1 MSGLKGA
8 LLDAGGTLF
17 RVKYTR
23 ADRLGRFLREAG
35 FDPDPEALERVTLEA
50 DLEFNWP
57 EPNVRTQAE
66 EQRLWRAY
74 CRRVLSAL
82 KLPTSPGLVRRLA
95 EAADYLNFLELFPDT
110 VPALEAWR
118 RRGLRLGILSNAAPS
133 FREAIDRLGL
143 TAYFD
148 VIIISAE
155 VGLAKPDPA
164 IFDLGLGRL
173 GLQPE
178 EAFFVDDLP
187 RHVRAA
193 REVGLRGF
201 LIVRPPAADLPEDLP
216 VVRSLADLAL

>member
-1 MSGLKGA
+1 MSNFKGG

-17 RVKYTR
+17 QVKYTR
-23 ADRLGRFLREAG
+23 ADRFGRFLREAG
-35 FDPDPEALERVTLEA
+35 FAPDPEALERAILAA

-57 EPNVRTQAE
+57 EPNARTRAE

-95 EAADYLNFLELFPDT
+95 EATDYLNFLELFPDT

-118 RRGLRLGILSNAAPS
+118 RRGLRLGIVSNAVPS

-148 VIIISAE
+148 TIIISAE

-164 IFDLGLGRL
+164 IFGLGLARL
-173 GLQPE
+173 GLRPE
-178 EAFFVDDLP
+178 ETLFVDDLP

-193 REVGLRGF
+193 REAGLHGF

-216 VVRSLADLAL
+216 VVHSLADLAL

>member
-1 MSGLKGA
+1 MSGLKGG

-23 ADRLGRFLREAG
+23 AERIGRFLREAG
-35 FDPDPEALERVTLEA
+35 FDPDPEALGRATLEA

-57 EPNVRTQAE
+57 EPDVRTRAE
-66 EQRLWRAY
+66 EKGLWRAY

-82 KLPTSPGLVRRLA
+82 RLPTNPTLVRRLA
-95 EAADYLNFLELFPDT
+95 EATDYLNFLELFPDT
-110 VPALEAWR
+110 LPALEAWR
-118 RRGLRLGILSNAAPS
+118 RRGLRLGVVSNAVPS

-143 TAYFD
+143 TPYFD
-148 VIIISAE
+148 TIIISAE

-164 IFDLGLGRL
+164 IFGLGLARLGLGL
-173 GLQPE
+173 G

-193 REVGLRGF
+193 REAGLHAF
-201 LIVRPPAADLPEDLP
+201 LIVRSPAADLPGDLP
-216 VVRSLADLAL
+216 VVHSLAELAL